1 MEIPITTVLFLI
13 KTWLTHLLTHSLT
26 HAPTHPP
33 THSLTHSLSHSLILI
48 IFKYH
53 LWKFVLLCYRQV
65 QDHSQKNSS
74 FSNATCII
82 FPANVIFKN
91 VSTMIRSFS
100 LLEQWTNL
108 EFPDN
113 VFWYW
118 EKGFIEI
125 IVLSLSLNMKY
136 SSMDKILFI
145 DTIHNSHLIF
155 I

>member
-1 MEIPITTVLFLI
+1 MS
-13 KTWLTHLLTHSLT
+13 LTHSITHSLTNSLTHSLT
-26 HAPTHPP
+26 HPP
-33 THSLTHSLSHSLILI
+33 THSFTHSLILI
-48 IFKYH
+48 TFKYH

-65 QDHSQKNSS
+65 QDHSQKNSC

-82 FPANVIFKN
+82 FPTNVIFKN
-91 VSTMIRSFS
+91 ASIMIRSFS
-100 LLEQWTNL
+100 LLEQWSNL

-118 EKGFIEI
+118 EKSLIEI

-145 DTIHNSHLIF
+145 DTIHNFHLIF